1 MLGSPAFRV
10 ANSKSTPLLAWDVV
24 RRSHRAWVQFYADE
38 TRGGFAMA
46 QTRTRSPAPLPTLQH
61 HRHLSLQFTID
72 GQ

>member
-10 ANSKSTPLLAWDVV
+10 ANSKSTPLLTQARWLL
-24 RRSHRAWVQFYADE
+24 RTTSQVQFYADE

-46 QTRTRSPAPLPTLQH
+46 QTWTRSPAPLSTLQH